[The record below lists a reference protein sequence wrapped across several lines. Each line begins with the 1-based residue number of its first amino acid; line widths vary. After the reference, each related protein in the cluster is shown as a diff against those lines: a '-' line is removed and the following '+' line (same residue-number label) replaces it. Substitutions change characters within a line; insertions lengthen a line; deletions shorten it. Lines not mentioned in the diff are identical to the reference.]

1 MAQKN
6 ELDTLIKKIGKLHK
20 KIRFVAIIHKNGK
33 ILKTEMRDEVPSLL
47 KTKNEEKFCQ
57 DVSVR
62 RKMREEF
69 DKSLGKV
76 RFVNVERENIS
87 QIVMYAKTKS
97 LFVTVE
103 PEISITDKTK
113 IISQMHADSGK
124 KLHFQTQNHPKWSG
138 HLFSVRPR
146 RKPFGPK

>member
-1 MAQKN
+1 MAKTN
-6 ELDTLIKKIGKLHK
+6 NLDMLIQKIGKLHK
-20 KIRFVAIIHKNGK
+20 KIRFVAIINKNGK

-57 DVSVR
+57 DVTVR

-103 PEISITDKTK
+103 PEISIKDKTK
-113 IISQMHADSGK
+113 IISQLK
-124 KLHFQTQNHPKWSG
+124 KLTANLK
-138 HLFSVRPR
+138 
-146 RKPFGPK
+146 

>member
-1 MAQKN
+1 MAKIN
-6 ELDTLIKKIGKLHK
+6 DLDMLIQKIGKLHK
-20 KIRFVAIIHKNGK
+20 KIRFVAIIDKNGK

-57 DVSVR
+57 DVTIR

-103 PEISITDKTK
+103 PEISINDKTK
-113 IISQMHADSGK
+113 IISQLK
-124 KLHFQTQNHPKWSG
+124 KLTANLK
-138 HLFSVRPR
+138 
-146 RKPFGPK
+146 

>member
-1 MAQKN
+1 MAN
-6 ELDTLIKKIGKLHK
+6 TGELDSVIQKIGKLHK
-20 KIRFVAIIHKNGK
+20 KIRFVAIINKNGK
-33 ILKTEMRDEVPSLL
+33 ILKNEMRDEIPSLL

-57 DVSVR
+57 DVTMR

-103 PEISITDKTK
+103 PEISIKDKNK
-113 IISQMHADSGK
+113 IISQIK
-124 KLHFQTQNHPKWSG
+124 KITGNLK
-138 HLFSVRPR
+138 
-146 RKPFGPK
+146 

>member
-1 MAQKN
+1 MAGKD
-6 ELDTLIKKIGKLHK
+6 ELDTMIKKIGKLHK
-20 KIRFVAIIHKNGK
+20 KIRFVAIINKNGN
-33 ILKTEMRDEVPSLL
+33 IIKTEMRDEVPSLL

-57 DVSVR
+57 DVTVR

-103 PEISITDKTK
+103 PEISIKDKTK
-113 IISQMHADSGK
+113 IISQLK
-124 KLHFQTQNHPKWSG
+124 KIVSNLK
-138 HLFSVRPR
+138 
-146 RKPFGPK
+146 

>member
-103 PEISITDKTK
+103 PEISITDKAK
-113 IISQMHADSGK
+113 IISQIK
-124 KLHFQTQNHPKWSG
+124 KLTANLK
-138 HLFSVRPR
+138 
-146 RKPFGPK
+146 

>member
-6 ELDTLIKKIGKLHK
+6 DLDSLIKKIGKLHK
-20 KIRFVAIIHKNGK
+20 MIRFVAIINKDGK
-33 ILKTEMRDEVPSLL
+33 IIKSEMRDEVPSLL
-47 KTKNEEKFCQ
+47 RTKNEEIFCQ
-57 DVSVR
+57 DVTIR

-69 DKSLGKV
+69 DKTLGKV

-103 PEISITDKTK
+103 PEISVNDKTK
-113 IISQMHADSGK
+113 IISQLK
-124 KLHFQTQNHPKWSG
+124 KITSNIK
-138 HLFSVRPR
+138 
-146 RKPFGPK
+146 

>member
-1 MAQKN
+1 MVGTV

-20 KIRFVAIIHKNGK
+20 KIRFVAIINKNGK
-33 ILKTEMRDEVPSLL
+33 ILKSEMRDEVPSLL
-47 KTKNEEKFCQ
+47 KTRNEEKFCQ
-57 DVSVR
+57 DVTVR

-103 PEISITDKTK
+103 PEISIKDKNK
-113 IISQMHADSGK
+113 IISQLK
-124 KLHFQTQNHPKWSG
+124 KLTSTLK
-138 HLFSVRPR
+138 
-146 RKPFGPK
+146 

>member
-1 MAQKN
+1 MVGKV

-20 KIRFVAIIHKNGK
+20 KIRFVAIINKNGK
-33 ILKTEMRDEVPSLL
+33 IIKSEMRDEVPSLL

-57 DVSVR
+57 DVTIR

-69 DKSLGKV
+69 DKTLGKV

-97 LFVTVE
+97 LFITVE
-103 PEISITDKTK
+103 PEISVNDKTK
-113 IISQMHADSGK
+113 IISQIK
-124 KLHFQTQNHPKWSG
+124 KIMSNLK
-138 HLFSVRPR
+138 
-146 RKPFGPK
+146 

>member
-6 ELDTLIKKIGKLHK
+6 ELDSLIKKIGKIHK

-47 KTKNEEKFCQ
+47 KSKNEEKFCQ

-87 QIVMYAKTKS
+87 QIVMYAQTKS
-97 LFVTVE
+97 LFVTIE
-103 PEISITDKTK
+103 PEISLSDKSR
-113 IISQMHADSGK
+113 IISQIK
-124 KLHFQTQNHPKWSG
+124 KLTSNLK
-138 HLFSVRPR
+138 
-146 RKPFGPK
+146 

>member
-1 MAQKN
+1 MAPKN
-6 ELDTLIKKIGKLHK
+6 ELDSLIKIIGKLHK
-20 KIRFVAIIHKNGK
+20 KIRFVAIINKNGK

-57 DVSVR
+57 DVTIR

-113 IISQMHADSGK
+113 IISQLK
-124 KLHFQTQNHPKWSG
+124 KLTSNLK
-138 HLFSVRPR
+138 
-146 RKPFGPK
+146 

>member
-1 MAQKN
+1 MAKTN
-6 ELDTLIKKIGKLHK
+6 NLDMLIQKIGKLHK
-20 KIRFVAIIHKNGK
+20 KIRFVAIIDKNGK

-57 DVSVR
+57 DVTIR

-103 PEISITDKTK
+103 PEISIQDKTK
-113 IISQMHADSGK
+113 IISQLK
-124 KLHFQTQNHPKWSG
+124 RLTTNLKWK
-138 HLFSVRPR
+138 F
-146 RKPFGPK
+146 

>member
-1 MAQKN
+1 MVKN
-6 ELDTLIKKIGKLHK
+6 AELDTLIQKIGKLNK
-20 KIRFVAIIHKNGK
+20 KIRFVAIMNKNGK

-57 DVSVR
+57 DVTVR

-103 PEISITDKTK
+103 PEISIKEKTQ
-113 IISQMHADSGK
+113 IISQLK
-124 KLHFQTQNHPKWSG
+124 KLTSTLK
-138 HLFSVRPR
+138 
-146 RKPFGPK
+146 

>member
-1 MAQKN
+1 MAN
-6 ELDTLIKKIGKLHK
+6 TRELDSIIQKIGKLHK
-20 KIRFVAIIHKNGK
+20 KIRFVAIINKNGK
-33 ILKTEMRDEVPSLL
+33 ILKNEMRDEIPSLL

-57 DVSVR
+57 DVTMR

-103 PEISITDKTK
+103 PEISIKDKTK
-113 IISQMHADSGK
+113 IISQIK
-124 KLHFQTQNHPKWSG
+124 KITGNLK
-138 HLFSVRPR
+138 
-146 RKPFGPK
+146 

>member
-6 ELDTLIKKIGKLHK
+6 ELDSLIKKIGKLHK

-57 DVSVR
+57 DVTVR

-97 LFVTVE
+97 FFVTVE
-103 PEISITDKTK
+103 PEISINDKTK
-113 IISQMHADSGK
+113 IISQIK
-124 KLHFQTQNHPKWSG
+124 KLTANLK
-138 HLFSVRPR
+138 
-146 RKPFGPK
+146 

>member
-1 MAQKN
+1 MAKTN
-6 ELDTLIKKIGKLHK
+6 DLDMLIQKIGKLHK
-20 KIRFVAIIHKNGK
+20 KIRFVAIIDKNGK

-57 DVSVR
+57 DVTIR

-103 PEISITDKTK
+103 PEISINDKTK
-113 IISQMHADSGK
+113 VISQLK
-124 KLHFQTQNHPKWSG
+124 KLTANLK
-138 HLFSVRPR
+138 
-146 RKPFGPK
+146 

>member
-1 MAQKN
+1 MAKTN
-6 ELDTLIKKIGKLHK
+6 NLDMLIQKIGKLHK
-20 KIRFVAIIHKNGK
+20 KIRFVAIINKNGK

-57 DVSVR
+57 DVTVR

-69 DKSLGKV
+69 DNSLGKV

-103 PEISITDKTK
+103 PEISIQDKTK
-113 IISQMHADSGK
+113 IISQLK
-124 KLHFQTQNHPKWSG
+124 RLTTNLK
-138 HLFSVRPR
+138 
-146 RKPFGPK
+146 

>member
-6 ELDTLIKKIGKLHK
+6 DLDSLIKKIGKLHK
-20 KIRFVAIIHKNGK
+20 MIRFVAIINKNGK
-33 ILKTEMRDEVPSLL
+33 IIKSEMRDEVPSLL

-57 DVSVR
+57 DVTVR

-69 DKSLGKV
+69 DKTLGKV

-103 PEISITDKTK
+103 PEISVNDKTK
-113 IISQMHADSGK
+113 IISQIR
-124 KLHFQTQNHPKWSG
+124 KLTANIK
-138 HLFSVRPR
+138 
-146 RKPFGPK
+146 

>member
-1 MAQKN
+1 MAKTN
-6 ELDTLIKKIGKLHK
+6 DLDMLIQKIGKLHK
-20 KIRFVAIIHKNGK
+20 KIRFVAIINKNGK

-57 DVSVR
+57 DVTIR

-103 PEISITDKTK
+103 PEISINDKTK
-113 IISQMHADSGK
+113 IISQLK
-124 KLHFQTQNHPKWSG
+124 KLTANLK
-138 HLFSVRPR
+138 
-146 RKPFGPK
+146 

>member
-1 MAQKN
+1 MTHS
-6 ELDTLIKKIGKLHK
+6 ELDTLIQKIGKLHR
-20 KIRFVAIIHKNGK
+20 KIRFVAIINKNGN
-33 ILKTEMRDEVPSLL
+33 ILKAEMRDEVPSLL

-57 DVSVR
+57 DVTVR

-103 PEISITDKTK
+103 PEISINDKTK
-113 IISQMHADSGK
+113 IISQLK
-124 KLHFQTQNHPKWSG
+124 KLTANLK
-138 HLFSVRPR
+138 
-146 RKPFGPK
+146 

>member
-6 ELDTLIKKIGKLHK
+6 ELDSLIKKIGKLHK

-57 DVSVR
+57 DVSLR

-113 IISQMHADSGK
+113 IISQIK
-124 KLHFQTQNHPKWSG
+124 KLTANLK
-138 HLFSVRPR
+138 
-146 RKPFGPK
+146 

>member
-1 MAQKN
+1 MAKN
-6 ELDTLIKKIGKLHK
+6 HELDTLIQKIGKLHK
-20 KIRFVAIIHKNGK
+20 KIRFVAIINKNGK

-57 DVSVR
+57 DVTVR

-69 DKSLGKV
+69 DNSLGKV

-103 PEISITDKTK
+103 PEISIKDKTK
-113 IISQMHADSGK
+113 IISQLK
-124 KLHFQTQNHPKWSG
+124 KLTANLK
-138 HLFSVRPR
+138 
-146 RKPFGPK
+146 

>member
-1 MAQKN
+1 MANNK
-6 ELDTLIKKIGKLHK
+6 ELGILIQKIGKLHK
-20 KIRFVAIIHKNGK
+20 KIRFVAIINKNGK
-33 ILKTEMRDEVPSLL
+33 IVKTEMRDEIPSLL

-57 DVSVR
+57 DVTVR

-76 RFVNVERENIS
+76 RFVNVERENVS

-103 PEISITDKTK
+103 PEISINDKTK
-113 IISQMHADSGK
+113 IISQIK
-124 KLHFQTQNHPKWSG
+124 KITSNLK
-138 HLFSVRPR
+138 
-146 RKPFGPK
+146 

>member
-1 MAQKN
+1 MVKN
-6 ELDTLIKKIGKLHK
+6 TELDNLIQKIGKLHK
-20 KIRFVAIIHKNGK
+20 KIRFVAIINKNGK

-57 DVSVR
+57 DVTVR

-69 DKSLGKV
+69 DNSLGKV

-103 PEISITDKTK
+103 PEISINDKTK
-113 IISQMHADSGK
+113 IISQLK
-124 KLHFQTQNHPKWSG
+124 KLTANLK
-138 HLFSVRPR
+138 
-146 RKPFGPK
+146 

>member
-1 MAQKN
+1 MADTK
-6 ELDTLIKKIGKLHK
+6 ELDSLIKKIGKLHK
-20 KIRFVAIIHKNGK
+20 MIRFVAIISKNGK

-47 KTKNEEKFCQ
+47 KNKNEEKFCK
-57 DVSVR
+57 DVTIR

-69 DKSLGKV
+69 DKTLGKV

-103 PEISITDKTK
+103 PEISLNDKNK
-113 IISQMHADSGK
+113 VISQIK
-124 KLHFQTQNHPKWSG
+124 KLTSNLK
-138 HLFSVRPR
+138 
-146 RKPFGPK
+146 

>member
-1 MAQKN
+1 MAKTN
-6 ELDTLIKKIGKLHK
+6 NLDMLIQKIGKLHK
-20 KIRFVAIIHKNGK
+20 KIRFVAIIDKNGK
-33 ILKTEMRDEVPSLL
+33 VLKTEMRDEVPSLL

-57 DVSVR
+57 DVTIR

-69 DKSLGKV
+69 GKSLGKV

-103 PEISITDKTK
+103 PEISINDKTK
-113 IISQMHADSGK
+113 IISQLK
-124 KLHFQTQNHPKWSG
+124 KLTANLK
-138 HLFSVRPR
+138 
-146 RKPFGPK
+146 

>member
-1 MAQKN
+1 MDQKN
-6 ELDTLIKKIGKLHK
+6 ELDSLIKKIGKLDK
-20 KIRFVAIIHKNGK
+20 QIRFVAIISKNVK
-33 ILKTEMRDEVPSLL
+33 ILKSEMRDEVPSLL

-57 DVSVR
+57 DVTIR

-69 DKSLGKV
+69 DKALGKV

-103 PEISITDKTK
+103 PEVSINDKIR
-113 IISQMHADSGK
+113 IISQIK
-124 KLHFQTQNHPKWSG
+124 KITANLK
-138 HLFSVRPR
+138 
-146 RKPFGPK
+146 

>member
-1 MAQKN
+1 MVEKN
-6 ELDTLIKKIGKLHK
+6 ELESLIKKIGKLHK

-33 ILKTEMRDEVPSLL
+33 IIKTEMRDEGPSLL

-57 DVSVR
+57 DVTIR

-97 LFVTVE
+97 FFVTIE
-103 PEISITDKTK
+103 PEISINDKIK
-113 IISQMHADSGK
+113 IISQIK
-124 KLHFQTQNHPKWSG
+124 KLTTNLK
-138 HLFSVRPR
+138 
-146 RKPFGPK
+146 

>member
-1 MAQKN
+1 MAQN
-6 ELDTLIKKIGKLHK
+6 DELETLIKKIGKLHK
-20 KIRFVAIIHKNGK
+20 MIRFIAIIHKNGK
-33 ILKTEMRDEVPSLL
+33 ILKSEMRDEVPSLL

-57 DVSVR
+57 DVTVR

-103 PEISITDKTK
+103 PEISIKDKIK
-113 IISQMHADSGK
+113 IISQLK
-124 KLHFQTQNHPKWSG
+124 KLTANLK
-138 HLFSVRPR
+138 
-146 RKPFGPK
+146 

>member
-6 ELDTLIKKIGKLHK
+6 ELDSLIKKIGKLHK

-113 IISQMHADSGK
+113 IISQIK
-124 KLHFQTQNHPKWSG
+124 KLTANLK
-138 HLFSVRPR
+138 
-146 RKPFGPK
+146 

>member
-1 MAQKN
+1 MDQKN
-6 ELDTLIKKIGKLHK
+6 ELDSLIKKIGKLHK
-20 KIRFVAIIHKNGK
+20 KIRFVAIISKNGK

-57 DVSVR
+57 DVTIR

-69 DKSLGKV
+69 DKALGKV

-103 PEISITDKTK
+103 PEISINDKTK
-113 IISQMHADSGK
+113 IISQIK
-124 KLHFQTQNHPKWSG
+124 KLTSNLK
-138 HLFSVRPR
+138 
-146 RKPFGPK
+146 

>member
-1 MAQKN
+1 MVKTN
-6 ELDTLIKKIGKLHK
+6 ELDMLIQKIGKLDK
-20 KIRFVAIIHKNGK
+20 KIRFVAIINKNGK

-57 DVSVR
+57 DVTIR

-103 PEISITDKTK
+103 PEISIKDKTK
-113 IISQMHADSGK
+113 IISQLK
-124 KLHFQTQNHPKWSG
+124 KLTANLK
-138 HLFSVRPR
+138 
-146 RKPFGPK
+146 

>member
-1 MAQKN
+1 MADAK
-6 ELDTLIKKIGKLHK
+6 ELNSLIKKIGKLHK
-20 KIRFVAIIHKNGK
+20 MIRFVAIISKNGK

-47 KTKNEEKFCQ
+47 KNKNEEKFCQ
-57 DVSVR
+57 DVTAR

-69 DKSLGKV
+69 DKTLGKV

-103 PEISITDKTK
+103 PEISIKDKTK
-113 IISQMHADSGK
+113 IISQIK
-124 KLHFQTQNHPKWSG
+124 KITTNLK
-138 HLFSVRPR
+138 
-146 RKPFGPK
+146 

>member
-6 ELDTLIKKIGKLHK
+6 ELDSLIKKIGKLHK

-57 DVSVR
+57 DVTVR

-103 PEISITDKTK
+103 PEISITDKTN
-113 IISQMHADSGK
+113 IISQIK
-124 KLHFQTQNHPKWSG
+124 KLTANLK
-138 HLFSVRPR
+138 
-146 RKPFGPK
+146 